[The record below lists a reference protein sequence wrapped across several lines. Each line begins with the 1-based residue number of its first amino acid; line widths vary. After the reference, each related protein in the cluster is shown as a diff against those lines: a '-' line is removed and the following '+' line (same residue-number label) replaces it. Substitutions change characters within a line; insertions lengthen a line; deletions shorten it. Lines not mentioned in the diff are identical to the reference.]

1 MDQFASRIPLNSEVY
16 RRHVKAKRKIRLARI
31 ESLHWGKQALILS
44 KQGLPDQEVAE
55 IVDLDLATVSG
66 YLDTH
71 L

>member
-1 MDQFASRIPLNSEVY
+1 MDQFASKIPLNGEVY
-16 RRHVKAKRKIRLARI
+16 RRHVKTKRKIRLASI

-55 IVDLDLATVSG
+55 IVDLDLAIVSG

-71 L
+71 S